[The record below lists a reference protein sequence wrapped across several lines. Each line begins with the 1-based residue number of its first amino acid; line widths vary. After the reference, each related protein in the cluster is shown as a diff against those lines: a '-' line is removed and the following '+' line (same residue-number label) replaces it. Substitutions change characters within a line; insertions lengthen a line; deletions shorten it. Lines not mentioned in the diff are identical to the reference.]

1 MRVKSLISMLV
12 LLLMSLGVSAQSAS
26 LAIYEVKAGETLYSI
41 SKRYGLTV
49 DGLNALNPSLGAKL
63 LVGQKINVPIA
74 SSVVE
79 TLVETEKVGDCRLM
93 YKVKRKETAYSI
105 CKKFDITVDEFFA
118 ANPNLEFKGENLK
131 RKQMV
136 CIPYAKNKVVVSP
149 IEVENKSVVVHEDVN
164 AVKVAF
170 LLPFNLSRKGL
181 TSTNLKMIDFY
192 EGFLLAVQEM
202 KAVGCSTDVYAY
214 DETPFDSVSISKV
227 LAKPELKSAD
237 LIVGPYEALHLGEM
251 ITFANQNDVNLLV
264 PFSAKDSYVRM
275 SDEVFMLNA
284 PQPKFYA
291 KVYESFLRHYS
302 ECNIVFLHTNERGDN
317 EAYYAGFKTALDARG
332 IAYEVTDV
340 NSLGD
345 IMTKLQPG
353 KKNVIVSVS
362 ASESAYKRMVRSL
375 DEVVGLEAMSLSVFG
390 LPNWLQFADVNKESF
405 LKYNCVF
412 FSKFLY
418 DETDVRIQD
427 FTRKFDRWFHRSQ
440 YISFPMY
447 GIMGYDLGMYFLTG
461 FHRKGEVFFDKPSG
475 LKQESLQTPL
485 RFVRDNNYEGH
496 YNNQLLFVGFDMNGN
511 YHKTIY

>member
-1 MRVKSLISMLV
+1 MRVKSLILMLV
-12 LLLMSLGVSAQSAS
+12 FLLSSVGMSAQNAPIST
-26 LAIYEVKAGETLYSI
+26 YEVKAGETLYSI

-49 DGLNALNPSLGAKL
+49 EGLRAINPTLGAKL
-63 LVGQKINVPIA
+63 LVGQKINVPA
-74 SSVVE
+74 ARESVAQSE
-79 TLVETEKVGDCRLM
+79 PKRDGYCRLM

-136 CIPYAKNKVVVSP
+136 CIPYAKTEVVVAP
-149 IEVENKSVVVHEDVN
+149 VEVVEEPVVVHEEVN
-164 AVKVAF
+164 AANVAF
-170 LLPFNLSRKGL
+170 LLPFNLNRQGL

-202 KAVGCSTDVYAY
+202 KAAGHSTNVYAY
-214 DETPFDSVSISKV
+214 DETPYDSASISSV
-227 LAKPELKSAD
+227 LAKPELKNAD
-237 LIVGPYEALHLGEM
+237 LIIGPYDALHLNEM
-251 ITFANQNDVNLLV
+251 IAFANKNNVNLLV
-264 PFSAKDSYVRM
+264 PFSSKENYLRM

-284 PQPKFYA
+284 PQTKFYA
-291 KVYESFLRHYS
+291 KVYEAFMRHYS

-317 EAYYAGFKTALDARG
+317 ESYYAGFKTALDARG
-332 IAYEVTDV
+332 ILYEVTDV

-362 ASESAYKRMVRSL
+362 ASESAYNRMIRSL
-375 DEVVGLEAMSLSVFG
+375 DAVVGLDAMNLSIFG
-390 LPNWLQFADVNKESF
+390 LPNWLQFAENNKEIF

-412 FSKFLY
+412 FTKFLY
-418 DETDVRIQD
+418 DEMDLRVQN

-447 GIMGYDLGMYFLTG
+447 GVMGYDLGMYFLEG
-461 FHRKGEVFFDKPSG
+461 YNRNGEAFFDNASD
-475 LKQESLQTPL
+475 LIQESLQTPL
-485 RFVRDNNYEGH
+485 RFVRDNGNEGY
-496 YNNQLLFVGFDMNGN
+496 YNNQLLFVGFDANGN